1 VKPWDVMITPEGEKM
16 LLSIQDRRIR
26 KLLKS
31 RAMRLSTAPEK
42 QGKPLKGE
50 LVGLRSVRAVGQ
62 RYRII
67 YKLDNESRRV
77 WILAMGIRRSG
88 HKGDIYEIS
97 KKATHTPGTT

>member
-42 QGKPLKGE
+42 PGKPLKGE
-50 LVGLRSVRAVGQ
+50 LVGLRSVTASYINSIMKVAGFGYWRWGSDVLATKGTSMRFQ
-62 RYRII
+62 R
-67 YKLDNESRRV
+67 KQP
-77 WILAMGIRRSG
+77 IRLVP
-88 HKGDIYEIS
+88 HE
-97 KKATHTPGTT
+97 PQ